1 MMESTAVMVGWHN
14 PKLHHM
20 KTSTN
25 TAAVN
30 RETKGGKEEKR
41 KKKIEKKS
49 AYL

>member
-1 MMESTAVMVGWHN
+1 MMESTAVMAGWHN

-25 TAAVN
+25 AAAIN
-30 RETKGGKEEKR
+30 RETKGEER
-41 KKKIEKKS
+41 KKKEKNKT